1 MCPQIRENTYNPRPP
16 NIHTCILPAS
26 VITPSPSLFW
36 LSLSFSRNSNFFP
49 HSSQLLIVSFVVSRM
64 VIEPSLQDESE
75 FLYAAQP
82 ELLRYRTPE
91 LTVDKVMDWY
101 QTRAEEIEHYAR
113 QVRGGDSGSSVP
125 RWGLRTPCGSRQLAG
140 EPGIVDLVCRDGV
153 NVSYYFCFL
162 ILCLTSFC
170 GFSGDS

>member
-1 MCPQIRENTYNPRPP
+1 M
-16 NIHTCILPAS
+16 
-26 VITPSPSLFW
+26 
-36 LSLSFSRNSNFFP
+36 
-49 HSSQLLIVSFVVSRM
+49 
-64 VIEPSLQDESE
+64 
-75 FLYAAQP
+75 
-82 ELLRYRTPE
+82 
-91 LTVDKVMDWY
+91 DKVMDWY